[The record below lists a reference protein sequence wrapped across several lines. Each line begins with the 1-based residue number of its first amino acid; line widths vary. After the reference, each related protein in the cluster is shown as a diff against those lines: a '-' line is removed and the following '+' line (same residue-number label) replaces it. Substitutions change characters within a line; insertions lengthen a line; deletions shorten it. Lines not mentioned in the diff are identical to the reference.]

1 MSHDEFSVRLDA
13 ERNAFRTDL
22 ESKILVQWSTK
33 VDALLLYVSNL
44 EEKIRQEQELREKM
58 ALLYDQSL
66 AVGYTRLTNE
76 TALLS
81 QNPLL
86 HEVTDTVP
94 EAPVNP
100 VFEASLQKMYQ
111 LRESRLREMQ
121 EENRKQTGRSQQEQA
136 EADDNLNRMTMHYRA
151 QVMREEQ
158 LRQEHAAMSEHE
170 QFSEHNARQE
180 GTANLVYPP
189 PSDHLKSMS
198 NHEFSGVAGWFDL
211 EELDCA
217 EAYKNDFETEANF
230 AVTRSSILRLY
241 ENQLVQFGAN
251 SLSERSVQVLYSM
264 NSGSLKEGHPTI
276 MERFQFTDGA
286 DSINHFLKAIL
297 AQYKRRQWDRSV
309 VDLRIVKP
317 IISKNM
323 LLMEELS
330 NELIPS

>member
-170 QFSEHNARQE
+170 QFSEHNAR
-180 GTANLVYPP
+180 
-189 PSDHLKSMS
+189 
-198 NHEFSGVAGWFDL
+198 
-211 EELDCA
+211 
-217 EAYKNDFETEANF
+217 
-230 AVTRSSILRLY
+230 
-241 ENQLVQFGAN
+241 
-251 SLSERSVQVLYSM
+251 
-264 NSGSLKEGHPTI
+264 
-276 MERFQFTDGA
+276 
-286 DSINHFLKAIL
+286 
-297 AQYKRRQWDRSV
+297 
-309 VDLRIVKP
+309 
-317 IISKNM
+317 
-323 LLMEELS
+323 
-330 NELIPS
+330 

>member
-1 MSHDEFSVRLDA
+1 
-13 ERNAFRTDL
+13 
-22 ESKILVQWSTK
+22 
-33 VDALLLYVSNL
+33 
-44 EEKIRQEQELREKM
+44 
-58 ALLYDQSL
+58 
-66 AVGYTRLTNE
+66 
-76 TALLS
+76 
-81 QNPLL
+81 
-86 HEVTDTVP
+86 
-94 EAPVNP
+94 
-100 VFEASLQKMYQ
+100 
-111 LRESRLREMQ
+111 
-121 EENRKQTGRSQQEQA
+121 
-136 EADDNLNRMTMHYRA
+136 
-151 QVMREEQ
+151 
-158 LRQEHAAMSEHE
+158 
-170 QFSEHNARQE
+170 
-180 GTANLVYPP
+180 
-189 PSDHLKSMS
+189 MS

-251 SLSERSVQVLYSM
+251 SNSERSVQVLYSM

-317 IISKNM
+317 IISKSM

-330 NELIPS
+330 NELVPS